1 MTLTTAS
8 RDVPETAAVGPWWR
22 RLPSTQVIVWV
33 WMVAM
38 AAVRAGT
45 TQERDPYWEARAGVE
60 NLMGTPLVRPD
71 SWSWAPVHD
80 LFYPNSPGWNLLLGV
95 SWLAG
100 GYWGLF
106 LFTFAVLLAYFAIA
120 YALARRLGAHPL
132 AALAGVT
139 TAFILALPML
149 SARGTVGVQLL
160 IWIGLYIPIWWRP
173 RLARTSPW
181 LTGVVLL
188 GTGGVLSVVGN
199 WVHLSFVVMAL
210 VLAAAWALYW
220 LLSDWPTGSLRD
232 RLTDPRRW
240 AAVIGG
246 SLGLVGGILATPY
259 GIAMTLE
266 RTRVTQAACA
276 GQIMEWVSPFTTGL
290 TALWPFVA
298 ICMIAILGG
307 IGWWLVAR
315 LRSGQLDNTFALA
328 AAICLVGVPFGIA
341 GLFALR
347 FLGVSSLTLVPVI
360 GLGISQAAYKAR
372 DWAARLPSTT
382 AWRESA
388 VRWTTTKSWRI
399 VLTVVA
405 GILLPFA
412 VVLGPGTHA
421 VPAELEAIESLPSG
435 CRLFTTASVAGPT
448 ILARPDVPIWF
459 DGRADYFG
467 RQRLIEAHEYFVGVG
482 ETSAPPGATCAIFPT
497 LGDRD
502 DYPAVTARLNGDPTW
517 VFSGT
522 YHGFDVWL
530 RRG

>member
-1 MTLTTAS
+1 MTLTTAP
-8 RDVPETAAVGPWWR
+8 RDVPETVAVRPWWR

-95 SWLAG
+95 SWLAA

-106 LFTFAVLLAYFAIA
+106 LFTFAVLLAYFAVA

-188 GTGGVLSVVGN
+188 GTGGLLSVVGN

-220 LLSDWPTGSLRD
+220 LLSDWPTGGLRE

-298 ICMIAILGG
+298 VCMIAILGG

-315 LRSGQLDNTFALA
+315 LRSGRLDNTFALA

-360 GLGISQAAYKAR
+360 GMGISQGAYKAR
-372 DWAARLPSTT
+372 DWAAGLPSTT

-388 VRWTTTKSWRI
+388 VRWTTTRSWRI

-421 VPAELEAIESLPSG
+421 VPAELEAIQSLPSG

-467 RQRLIEAHEYFVGVG
+467 RDRLIEAHEYFVGVG

-502 DYPAVTARLNGDPTW
+502 DYPAVTARLNSDPTW
-517 VFSGT
+517 VLSGT

-530 RRG
+530 RRS